1 MIAIVLAAG
10 MGTRLRPLTDFW
22 PKCLMPI
29 HERPLLEY
37 WLSDLFDCGIE
48 KVLINTH
55 YHSQEVLNFVA
66 RDCFKGRINVYEE
79 PELLGTAGTIRSM
92 AKDLDNRS
100 TIVLHADNWVDFDL
114 QLLLDHHRACLKRS
128 KEYSMSMLTFNSD
141 NPSSAGV
148 VVCNNDGI
156 VTEFHEKVTRPPSNI
171 ANGAIYVVEP
181 QVVEWIVAHPD
192 VTDFSLQVIP
202 QFLGRIG
209 TVHNNS
215 IHRDIGTVEALLI
228 AQKDP
233 YKKQKLIYWTDDWL
247 EEFKKNDIHNLIKFA
262 SSELFE

>member
-1 MIAIVLAAG
+1 MIALVLAAG
-10 MGTRLRPLTDFW
+10 LGTRLRPLTDIW

-29 HERPLLEY
+29 HGRPLLEY
-37 WLSDLFDCGIE
+37 WFSDLFECGVKKI
-48 KVLINTH
+48 LINTH
-55 YHSQEVLNFVA
+55 FHSPEVLSFVK
-66 RDCFKGRINVYEE
+66 RDFFEGKVEVFEE
-79 PELLGTAGTIRSM
+79 SELLGTAGTVRSM
-92 AKDLDNRS
+92 AGALDDS
-100 TIVLHADNWVDFDL
+100 SVIVVHADNWMDFDL
-114 QLLLDHHRACLKRS
+114 QILLDHHRAFLKRS
-128 KEYSMSMLTFNSD
+128 KEYSMSMLTFTSD

-148 VVCNNDGI
+148 VVCDNDGI

-171 ANGAIYVVEP
+171 ANGAVYVVEP

-215 IHRDIGTVEALLI
+215 IHRDIGTIESLLI

-247 EEFKKNDIHNLIKFA
+247 EKFKKNDIHNLIKFA